1 LQQAEARLLG
11 EREASARLLAL
22 SADVLRSVES
32 GVLAADNEDPWCS
45 PAPAA
50 QTILATGGPLEG
62 RRLEELLSLDGKI
75 WPELLSQVQPDH
87 PLRLEASAIGPGAPM
102 GCTVT
107 ALGGEDSAP
116 LGVVVH
122 FRDLTEAREAASRE
136 RLRERLVAVG
146 EMAAGIAHEI
156 RNPLA
161 SISGSAQVLGNL
173 PGLTHNGRRLLQ
185 IVVEESRRLS
195 GIIEAFLGYA
205 RPPDPR
211 PGPCDIART
220 LEETLTLFAHS
231 PEVTPA
237 HVIELDIKPHPATV
251 TADERQLR
259 QAFFNLARNRSRRCP
274 RVVRS
279 CAGAARELRDRWSD
293 LISALTPADQEIFQP
308 FRAFRRGGTGRP
320 VVVTRSSPILWL
332 YQSGEP
338 TGGVRPSRF
347 ACRWSVVTSRILVVD
362 DEPNLRS
369 CCIVLEEELLGSPG
383 VHLPRPTALLA
394 RRTSTSSSATSCPE
408 ATASTCAP
416 TWQAGCAL
424 HNDHALDAG
433 ACSRRCAARW
443 STCRSRSTSRAQ
455 AGRRQADLRPR
466 EIPDSPDGY
475 QPIIGDRGRCGRCS
489 TDPHD
494 GRATVLITGES
505 GTGKELLARALHGAS
520 ARGERRFVPV
530 NCGALPEG
538 LLESELFG
546 HVRGSFTGAVRDQ
559 RGLFQEAD
567 GGTLFLDEIG
577 EMSPAT
583 QVKLLRVLQ
592 GTRSAR
598 SATPRVAVDV
608 RVIVAATRT
617 WPSWFAWGVFARISI
632 TA

>member
-1 LQQAEARLLG
+1 MSSAPSLRAATSGPRSVGLPVRLVARWLMGLRLVAVSAILIGTLLAQVTTSEILPIAPLIRIVGLSYVLSLAWIALWLMRIPVGLHASLQLAGDLVIIAVLVHFTGGLSSPFPFLFLVPVGLAALMFGLRGALTVAGAAFVLYAAMAEAVALKLLPPSAVTEVAPTLRSSSLVFQLVINAAGFVLVALLTSYLAHSLQQAETRLLG

-32 GVLAADNEDPWCS
+32 GVLAADNEGS
-45 PAPAA
+45 VVLANPAA

-62 RRLEELLSLDGKI
+62 RRLEELLSIDGKI
-75 WPELLSQVQPDH
+75 WPELLSQVQPNH
-87 PLRLEASAIGPGAPM
+87 PLRLEASAIGPGAPL

-211 PGPCDIART
+211 PAPCDIART

-259 QAFFNLARNRSRRCP
+259 QAFFNLARNAVQAMP
-274 RVVRS
+274 QGGTMRVQAQPEAESYVI
-279 CAGAARELRDRWSD
+279 RWSD
-293 LISALTPADQEIFQP
+293 QGIGMQPQQIQEIFQP
-308 FRAFRRGGTGRP
+308 FRAFRRGGTG
-320 VVVTRSSPILWL
+320 LGL
-332 YQSGEP
+332 
-338 TGGVRPSRF
+338 
-347 ACRWSVVTSRILVVD
+347 SVVYS
-362 DEPNLRS
+362 
-369 CCIVLEEELLGSPG
+369 
-383 VHLPRPTALLA
+383 
-394 RRTSTSSSATSCPE
+394 
-408 ATASTCAP
+408 
-416 TWQAGCAL
+416 
-424 HNDHALDAG
+424 
-433 ACSRRCAARW
+433 
-443 STCRSRSTSRAQ
+443 
-455 AGRRQADLRPR
+455 
-466 EIPDSPDGY
+466 
-475 QPIIGDRGRCGRCS
+475 
-489 TDPHD
+489 
-494 GRATVLITGES
+494 
-505 GTGKELLARALHGAS
+505 
-520 ARGERRFVPV
+520 
-530 NCGALPEG
+530 
-538 LLESELFG
+538 
-546 HVRGSFTGAVRDQ
+546 
-559 RGLFQEAD
+559 
-567 GGTLFLDEIG
+567 
-577 EMSPAT
+577 
-583 QVKLLRVLQ
+583 
-592 GTRSAR
+592 
-598 SATPRVAVDV
+598 
-608 RVIVAATRT
+608 IVADHN
-617 WPSWFAWGVFARISI
+617 GSI
-632 TA
+632 KVASQPGEGSTFTIRLPLEAS

>member
-1 LQQAEARLLG
+1 MSSAPSPRAATSGPRSVGLPVRLVARWLMGLRLVAVSAILIGTLLAQVTTSEILPIAPLIRIVGLSYVLSLAWIALWLMRIPVGLHASLQLAGDLVIIAVLVHFTGGLSSPFPFLFLVPVGLAALMFGLRGALTVAGAAFVLYAAMAEAVALKLLPPSAVTEVAPSLRSSSLVFQLVINAAGFVLVALLTSYLAHSLQQAEARLLG

-32 GVLAADNEDPWCS
+32 GVLAADNEGS
-45 PAPAA
+45 VVLANPAA

-259 QAFFNLARNRSRRCP
+259 QAFFNLARNAIQAMP
-274 RVVRS
+274 QGGTMRVQAQPEAESYVI
-279 CAGAARELRDRWSD
+279 RWSD
-293 LISALTPADQEIFQP
+293 HGIGMQPQQIQEIFQP
-308 FRAFRRGGTGRP
+308 FRAFRRGGTG
-320 VVVTRSSPILWL
+320 LGL
-332 YQSGEP
+332 
-338 TGGVRPSRF
+338 
-347 ACRWSVVTSRILVVD
+347 SVVYS
-362 DEPNLRS
+362 
-369 CCIVLEEELLGSPG
+369 IVSDHNGSIKVASQPGEGSTFTIRLPLE
-383 VHLPRPTALLA
+383 
-394 RRTSTSSSATSCPE
+394 
-408 ATASTCAP
+408 AS
-416 TWQAGCAL
+416 
-424 HNDHALDAG
+424 
-433 ACSRRCAARW
+433 
-443 STCRSRSTSRAQ
+443 
-455 AGRRQADLRPR
+455 
-466 EIPDSPDGY
+466 
-475 QPIIGDRGRCGRCS
+475 
-489 TDPHD
+489 
-494 GRATVLITGES
+494 
-505 GTGKELLARALHGAS
+505 
-520 ARGERRFVPV
+520 
-530 NCGALPEG
+530 
-538 LLESELFG
+538 
-546 HVRGSFTGAVRDQ
+546 
-559 RGLFQEAD
+559 
-567 GGTLFLDEIG
+567 
-577 EMSPAT
+577 
-583 QVKLLRVLQ
+583 
-592 GTRSAR
+592 
-598 SATPRVAVDV
+598 
-608 RVIVAATRT
+608 
-617 WPSWFAWGVFARISI
+617 
-632 TA
+632 